1 MGMEDDSKNFLIL
14 IVQTVSSVIVWLL
27 TNIFFGLY
35 LKYGMFETSPSII
48 NIGYYILFL
57 IGSFLLFKYFKK
69 RWNNIDIS

>member
-35 LKYGMFETSPSII
+35 LQYGLFEKMPSLL
-48 NIGYYILFL
+48 NIRKFYTFPLF
-57 IGSFLLFKYFKK
+57 
-69 RWNNIDIS
+69 